1 MELGWAEWH
10 PVAHAG
16 HPLVLVYGPRDD
28 EEIEACLQILE
39 AAADFFVCHE
49 SALKQRGR
57 VNR

>member
-1 MELGWAEWH
+1 M
-10 PVAHAG
+10 AHAG